1 MLKTIARLIREE
13 DGQALSEYGV
23 IIALVALASVGMLTM
38 LSGALKTVF
47 QKIKAVLSEV

>member
-1 MLKTIARLIREE
+1 MRQAIKKLIREE

-38 LSGALKTVF
+38 LSGALKGVF

>member
-1 MLKTIARLIREE
+1 MLKRMKKLIFEE

-38 LSGALKTVF
+38 LSGALKSVF

>member
-1 MLKTIARLIREE
+1 MGENIKRLFQEE

-38 LSGALKTVF
+38 FSGALKSVF